1 MRTLNM
7 LMGGLFFLAGLFMIF
22 NGGITFLSVAFVIGL
37 LFMVAGITECIS
49 YNSYRGIEEDNKWVL
64 IDGLVMFLLG
74 FLIIF
79 NKLSADATVP
89 LVLGLW
95 VMTTG
100 VRNLARAWE
109 KFEHKNT
116 HFYGHA
122 VVGGLNLLVGLY
134 MYFNESLFG
143 ISVAA
148 LVGVCLITQGL
159 NIIMAA
165 GTIIVV
171 KHQKIMTKDELLEQA
186 IVEADAAR
194 EAARE
199 AVKMAKEAKA
209 NVAVIEETPEE
220 ELDLALAPHPLAN
233 ILTPAEEQTEA
244 EVTEETN
251 TEAVVKKAAE
261 AEASVKVEEPKEAEA
276 DVKVEEPKEAEADV
290 KVEEPKA

>member
-7 LMGGLFFLAGLFMIF
+7 TMGGLFFLAGLFMIF
-22 NGGITFLSVAFVIGL
+22 NGGITFMSVAFVIGL
-37 LFMVAGITECIS
+37 LFMLAGVAECIS
-49 YNSYRGIEEDNKWVL
+49 YKSYRGVEEDNKWVL

-95 VMTTG
+95 VLTTG
-100 VRNLARAWE
+100 VRNIVRAWE
-109 KFEHKNT
+109 KIEHKNT

-122 VVGGLNLLVGLY
+122 IIGALNLLVGLY
-134 MYFNESLFG
+134 MYFNESLFS

-148 LVGVCLITQGL
+148 MVGVCLITQGL
-159 NIIMAA
+159 NIIMVAS
-165 GTIIVV
+165 TIIVM

-194 EAARE
+194 EAVKE

-209 NVAVIEETPEE
+209 NVTVIEETPEE
-220 ELDLALAPHPLAN
+220 ELDLTLAPKPEVTALVA
-233 ILTPAEEQTEA
+233 AEEKI
-244 EVTEETN
+244 EE
-251 TEAVVKKAAE
+251 K
-261 AEASVKVEEPKEAEA
+261 
-276 DVKVEEPKEAEADV
+276 
-290 KVEEPKA
+290 